1 MSNKMS
7 LKRVRLKL
15 IKVEVKEFKKRKL
28 KEKQWLRMLMHRL
41 PHPPKRKFNYNRTS
55 NQFKILSKLSL
66 QKKYKKGQKISKY
79 QKLK

>member
-28 KEKQWLRMLMHRL
+28 KEKQCLVMLMHRL
-41 PHPPKRKFNYNRTS
+41 SHRLKRKFNHKRTS
-55 NQFKILSKLSL
+55 KQVKILSKLSL
-66 QKKYKKGQKISKY
+66 QKN
-79 QKLK
+79 